1 VGRRGRCDHDTDDQ
15 RRKGLTDVTR
25 HAPPPLPTLSAEED
39 DDLISAVPLR
49 RPGRW
54 IAAAAIV
61 ILLGLFGYGAAT
73 NADYQWN
80 AYWTYL
86 FDQRISNAAFVTLE
100 LTVLAMVIGI
110 AVGVTIAIMRMS
122 DNFVLRAVAWGY
134 VWIFRGTPV
143 YVQLVF
149 WGLVTTLYNKIDLG
163 VPFMVQFVHVHT
175 GSWLTPFV
183 AAFVGLGL
191 NEAAYMS
198 EIIRAG
204 IGAVD
209 EGQLEAST
217 ALGMTSWQTTRR
229 IALPQA
235 MRVVIPPTGN
245 QVIGML
251 KTTSLVIAVPLTA
264 DLYSKSEQVA
274 AVLYRPIPLLLV
286 ASTWYLAITSVL
298 MVGQHFLERRYS
310 RGISRVLTGK
320 QLQALANAQTA
331 ESARGVV

>member
-1 VGRRGRCDHDTDDQ
+1 M
-15 RRKGLTDVTR
+15 
-25 HAPPPLPTLSAEED
+25 SAEEE
-39 DDLISAVPLR
+39 DDLINAVPLR

-54 IAAAAIV
+54 LAAAIV
-61 ILLGLFGYGAAT
+61 LVLLGLFVYGAAT
-73 NADYQWN
+73 NPDYQWN
-80 AYWTYL
+80 TYWAYL
-86 FDQRISNAAFVTLE
+86 FDKRIETAALITLE
-100 LTVLAMVIGI
+100 LTILAMVIGI
-110 AVGVTIAIMRMS
+110 LLGMTVAIMRMS
-122 DNFVLRAVAWGY
+122 DNPVLRSVAWGY

-149 WGLVTTLYNKIDLG
+149 WGLVTTIYNKIDVG
-163 VPFMVQFVHVHT
+163 VPFMVQFMHLHT

-217 ALGMTSWQTTRR
+217 ALGMTWWQTTRR

-245 QVIGML
+245 EVIGML

-264 DLYSKSEQVA
+264 DLYSKSEQIA

-298 MVGQHFLERRYS
+298 MVGQHFLEKRFS
-310 RGISRVLTGK
+310 RGVSRVLTAK
-320 QLQALANAQTA
+320 QLLALAHAQASVETT
-331 ESARGVV
+331 RGL